1 MPFGQSV
8 AVRFAV
14 KAMLKSIGAA
24 PTVQAV
30 ASRAAGWATAALT
43 FDHHSQVVAEV
54 TSIAD
59 NEIDKLHADAYTNL
73 DKGEFFDQVISIKP
87 EIVENV
93 NQQTFQTLIDSSKL
107 DFFDKGN
114 HTIEENILG
123 TITGFSQKTIPLFI
137 YFSDSNLEDFDDY
150 SNEYIN
156 SQIDSFI
163 NSPLEKEACIIA
175 SEKLETL
182 MKEQSPTS
190 LFGSTEIF
198 FKNLRNHIEL
208 RI

>member
-1 MPFGQSV
+1 MCLEDLGVFMPFGQSV

-30 ASRAAGWATAALT
+30 
-43 FDHHSQVVAEV
+43 
-54 TSIAD
+54 
-59 NEIDKLHADAYTNL
+59 NL

-137 YFSDSNLEDFDDY
+137 YFSGSNLEDFDDY